1 MSDLID
7 DPREGENAPEFSVTE
22 LSGAIKRMIEGEF
35 SHVRIK
41 GEIGRVSF
49 PRSGHVY
56 LDLFQQLFELISDV
70 PRAFHAP
77 ILNVV
82 LVTPLSAVIRL
93 QPLRVNVE

>member
-41 GEIGRVSF
+41 GELGRVSF
-49 PRSGHVY
+49 PPPGHVDTA
-56 LDLFQQLFELISDV
+56 LKADRPEIAGG
-70 PRAFHAP
+70 RWKC
-77 ILNVV
+77 
-82 LVTPLSAVIRL
+82 
-93 QPLRVNVE
+93 